1 MSDYYKQ
8 PVAVFGLALPMLVI
22 VIIAGVVIYM
32 SSSVSREYASKKKQY
47 DISLNAKRESMELL
61 GRVNANKKLLSV
73 WDGMMRS
80 ETRGT
85 FLEHWKNAEKKFTGK
100 ELTKSSHNWTKYSEG
115 LGRGIGQPASQVK
128 MTFLATYRAMQTA
141 LMEMESTLPQMQL
154 DSLTMS
160 PDSNGKGINFETTY
174 TVWTLK

>member
-8 PVAVFGLALPMLVI
+8 PVAVFGLALPLLVVVLI
-22 VIIAGVVIYM
+22 GGVALYM
-32 SSSVSREYASKKKQY
+32 TSSVSREYAVKKKKY
-47 DISLNAKRESMELL
+47 DESQIAKRQSMELL
-61 GRVNANKKLLSV
+61 AKVNENRKLLSG
-73 WDGMMRS
+73 WDHMMRT

-85 FLEHWKNAEKKFTGK
+85 FLDHWKEAEKKFTGK
-100 ELTKSSHNWTKYSEG
+100 ELTKSSHNWTNYSEG
-115 LGRGIGQPASQVK
+115 LGRGIAQPASQVK

-154 DSLTMS
+154 DSLTIT
-160 PDSNGKGINFETTY
+160 PDSNGKAINFDTTY